1 MQYNW
6 NIRCLTA
13 VEQELQQQ
21 LEREL
26 NISSAAARMLVVRG
40 IQTADEAR
48 QFIRPSLDKLHDP
61 FLMKDMDKAVE
72 RLHKA
77 LTQGEKI
84 LIYGDYD
91 VDGTTAVAL
100 MYRFLSGIGRS
111 QSELLDGAERLKDN
125 GPLPNNQQGVPY
137 PLAKRPLPNTQYPI
151 PISEAS
157 NIQYPI
163 PNIDYYIPD
172 RYTEGYGVSLKG
184 IDYAVEQGCQLVI
197 TLDCGIKSVRE
208 VAYAAQ
214 KGIDVIVC
222 DHHTPDEVIP
232 AATAVLNMKRA
243 DCPYPYKELSGC
255 GVGFKLAQAYT
266 QRYLVDNGRS
276 QGELMD
282 GTKCLKDNAP
292 LPNSPSGRPLP
303 NNQQGVPYPLAKRP
317 LPNTQYPIPNSEA
330 SLLLPLTQ
338 LLAMSIASDIVPIT
352 GENRILAHFGIR
364 QLISQPF
371 AGAAAVTEVAG
382 LDIHKMTIS
391 ELAYKIGPR
400 INACGRMKS
409 GRAAV
414 ELLLTDDPAFA
425 RQQAEEVNQHNE
437 DRRDCDA
444 ETTREALEQLQSD
457 PTFADRFTTVVYAP
471 HWLKGVLGIV
481 ASRLI
486 ENYYRPTIVLA
497 GGEDGIISGSARSV
511 GGFDVYAAIDSCSD
525 LLTNFGGHKYAAGL
539 SMHLEDLPKF
549 CERFEAYVASHI
561 CQNQLQPTLEIESE
575 LQLGDI
581 TRSFYNVLRHLEPF
595 GPGNPRPLFVSRRL
609 INHRDTRAVGKHGEH
624 LRLDVTDRRNA
635 ITGIAFGRADM
646 AEYIQN
652 GNAVDIC
659 YELNENTYN
668 HHTTI
673 QMMVHDIKPS

>member
-111 QSELLDGAERLKDN
+111 QGELMDGTKCLKDN
-125 GPLPNNQQGVPY
+125 GPLPNSPQGVPY

-151 PISEAS
+151 PNSAAS

-282 GTKCLKDNAP
+282 GTKCLKDN
-292 LPNSPSGRPLP
+292 GPLP

-317 LPNTQYPIPNSEA
+317 LPNSEA

-635 ITGIAFGRADM
+635 ITGIAFGRSDM

-673 QMMVHDIKPS
+673 QMMVHDIKPSLEVKG